1 MSTWLIMNIVS
12 LFVPLIML
20 IFGIVFLKKS
30 PNKINPVY
38 GYRSRR
44 SMKSI
49 EAWKFAHFLCA
60 KIWLYAGI
68 VMLLLT
74 ILAMLLVLN
83 KSEETIGTVA
93 QIVIYVQ
100 LAVLLLSIIPV
111 EAALKRNFDENGNR
125 KSPKN

>member
-1 MSTWLIMNIVS
+1 MSTWFLLGAMS

-49 EAWKFAHFLCA
+49 EAWKFAHYLCA

-111 EAALKRNFDENGNR
+111 EAALKRNFDENGNK

>member
-1 MSTWLIMNIVS
+1 MRNWFILGAVS

-20 IFGIVFLKKS
+20 VFGIVFLKKS

-44 SMKSI
+44 SMKSP
-49 EAWKFAHFLCA
+49 EAWKFAHFLCG

-68 VMLLLT
+68 VMLSLT

-83 KSEETIGTVA
+83 KSQDTIGLVGT
-93 QIVIYVQ
+93 ITLYVQ
-100 LAVLLLSIIPV
+100 LAVIVLSIIPV
-111 EAALKRNFDENGNR
+111 EIALKRNFDENGNR

>member
-1 MSTWLIMNIVS
+1 MSTWFLLGAMS

-44 SMKSI
+44 SMKSP
-49 EAWKFAHFLCA
+49 EAWKFAHYLCA

-74 ILAMLLVLN
+74 ILAMLLVLK

-111 EAALKRNFDENGNR
+111 EASLKRNFDENGNK

>member
-1 MSTWLIMNIVS
+1 MSTWFIMSIVS

-74 ILAMLLVLN
+74 ILAMLLVLK

-111 EAALKRNFDENGNR
+111 EASLKRNFDENGNK

>member
-1 MSTWLIMNIVS
+1 MKTWFIISIVS
-12 LFVPLIML
+12 LFLPLIML
-20 IFGIVFLKKS
+20 FIGIIFIKKA
-30 PNKINPVY
+30 PNKINPIY

-44 SMKSI
+44 SMKSP
-49 EAWKFAHFLCA
+49 EAWKFAHFLCG

-83 KSEETIGTVA
+83 KSQDTQGLVGTITL
-93 QIVIYVQ
+93 YVQ
-100 LAVLLLSIIPV
+100 LAVMILSLIPIEV
-111 EAALKRNFDENGNR
+111 ALKRNFDENGNK

>member
-1 MSTWLIMNIVS
+1 MSTWFLLGAMS

-49 EAWKFAHFLCA
+49 EAWKFAHYLCA
-60 KIWLYAGI
+60 KIWLYTGI

-74 ILAMLLVLN
+74 ILAMLLVLK

-111 EAALKRNFDENGNR
+111 EASLKRNFDENGNK

>member
-1 MSTWLIMNIVS
+1 MSTWFLLGAMS

-83 KSEETIGTVA
+83 KSEETIGSVA

-111 EAALKRNFDENGNR
+111 EVALKRNFDENGNK

>member
-1 MSTWLIMNIVS
+1 MSTWFLLGAMS

-49 EAWKFAHFLCA
+49 DAWKFAHFLCG

-74 ILAMLLVLN
+74 ILAMLLVLK

-111 EAALKRNFDENGNR
+111 EASLKRNFDENGNK

>member
-1 MSTWLIMNIVS
+1 MSTWFLLGAMS

-49 EAWKFAHFLCA
+49 EAWKFAHYLCA

-74 ILAMLLVLN
+74 ILAMLLVLK
-83 KSEETIGTVA
+83 KSEETIGAVA

-111 EAALKRNFDENGNR
+111 EVALKRNFDENGNK

>member
-1 MSTWLIMNIVS
+1 MSTWFIMSIVS

-49 EAWKFAHFLCA
+49 EAWKFAHYLCA

-74 ILAMLLVLN
+74 ILAMLLVLK

-111 EAALKRNFDENGNR
+111 EASLKRNFDENGNK

>member
-1 MSTWLIMNIVS
+1 MKTWFIMSIVS

-20 IFGIVFLKKS
+20 LIGIIFIKKA

-38 GYRSRR
+38 GYRSRH

-49 EAWKFAHFLCA
+49 EAWKFAHYLCA

-68 VMLLLT
+68 VMLTLT

-83 KSEETIGTVA
+83 KGQETIGLVGT
-93 QIVIYVQ
+93 ITLYVQ
-100 LAVLLLSIIPV
+100 LAVIVLSIIPV
-111 EAALKRNFDENGNR
+111 EVALKRNFDENGNK

>member
-1 MSTWLIMNIVS
+1 MSTWFLLGAMS

-49 EAWKFAHFLCA
+49 EAWKFAHYLCA

-74 ILAMLLVLN
+74 ILAMLLVLK

-111 EAALKRNFDENGNR
+111 EASLKRNFDENGNK

>member
-1 MSTWLIMNIVS
+1 MSTWFILGAVS

-20 IFGIVFLKKS
+20 VFGIVFLKKS

-44 SMKSI
+44 SMKSP
-49 EAWKFAHFLCA
+49 EAWKFAHFLCG

-68 VMLLLT
+68 VMLSLT

-83 KSEETIGTVA
+83 KSQDTIGLVGT
-93 QIVIYVQ
+93 ITLYVQ
-100 LAVLLLSIIPV
+100 LAVIVLSIIPV
-111 EAALKRNFDENGNR
+111 EIALKRNFDENGNR

>member
-1 MSTWLIMNIVS
+1 MSIVS

-20 IFGIVFLKKS
+20 LIGIIFLKKA

-49 EAWKFAHFLCA
+49 ETWKFAHFLCG
-60 KIWLYAGI
+60 KIWLYSGI

-83 KSEETIGTVA
+83 KSQDTIGLVGT
-93 QIVIYVQ
+93 ITLYVQ
-100 LAVLLLSIIPV
+100 LAVIVFSIIPI
-111 EAALKRNFDENGNR
+111 EIALKRTFDENGNR

>member
-1 MSTWLIMNIVS
+1 MKDWLIIGATVLFIPLLM
-12 LFVPLIML
+12 LFVAI
-20 IFGIVFLKKS
+20 IFLKKT
-30 PNKINPVY
+30 PNSINPVY

-44 SMKSI
+44 SMKSP
-49 EAWKFAHFLCA
+49 EAWKFAHYLCA

-83 KSEETIGTVA
+83 KSEDIVGLVG
-93 QIVIYVQ
+93 QIILYLQIAVIV
-100 LAVLLLSIIPV
+100 LSIIPV
-111 EAALKRNFDENGNR
+111 EIALKRNFDENGNR

>member
-1 MSTWLIMNIVS
+1 MSTWFIMSIVS

-30 PNKINPVY
+30 PHKINPVY

-49 EAWKFAHFLCA
+49 EAWKFAHYLCA

-68 VMLLLT
+68 VMLLFT
-74 ILAMLLVLN
+74 ILAMLLVLK

-100 LAVLLLSIIPV
+100 LAILLLSIIPV
-111 EAALKRNFDENGNR
+111 EASLKRNFDENGNK

>member
-1 MSTWLIMNIVS
+1 MSTWFIMSIVS

-49 EAWKFAHFLCA
+49 EAWKFAHYLCA

-68 VMLLLT
+68 VMLLFT
-74 ILAMLLVLN
+74 ILAMLLVLK

-100 LAVLLLSIIPV
+100 LAILLLSIIPV
-111 EAALKRNFDENGNR
+111 EASLKRNFDENGNK

>member
-1 MSTWLIMNIVS
+1 MSTWFIMSIVS

-49 EAWKFAHFLCA
+49 EVCL
-60 KIWLYAGI
+60 
-68 VMLLLT
+68 M
-74 ILAMLLVLN
+74 
-83 KSEETIGTVA
+83 
-93 QIVIYVQ
+93 
-100 LAVLLLSIIPV
+100 IIEPSWF
-111 EAALKRNFDENGNR
+111 EMANS
-125 KSPKN
+125 SPYCVKKA

>member
-1 MSTWLIMNIVS
+1 MKTWFIMSIVS

-20 IFGIVFLKKS
+20 FIGIIFTKKA

-44 SMKSI
+44 SMKSP
-49 EAWKFAHFLCA
+49 EAWKFAHFLCG

-68 VMLLLT
+68 VMLTLT

-83 KSEETIGTVA
+83 KSQDTIGLVGT
-93 QIVIYVQ
+93 ITLYVQ
-100 LAVLLLSIIPV
+100 LAVMILSLIPV
-111 EAALKRNFDENGNR
+111 EIALKRNFDENGNK

>member
-1 MSTWLIMNIVS
+1 MSTWFLLGAMS

-49 EAWKFAHFLCA
+49 EAWKFAHYLCA
-60 KIWLYAGI
+60 KIWLYTGI

-74 ILAMLLVLN
+74 ILAMLLVLK

-93 QIVIYVQ
+93 QIIIYVQ

-111 EAALKRNFDENGNR
+111 EASLKRNFDENGNK